1 MLLDA
6 GWAAAFAFTQ
16 AVETPV
22 YAIALR
28 SKTLPARLAIA
39 FGASLLTHP
48 VVWTIVRAGSADDY
62 WQQTAIAEL
71 FAVCFEA
78 GYLRLFAVPGALA
91 WSVFANASS
100 MGLGL
105 LVRSVWGIV

>member
-28 SKTLPARLAIA
+28 NKNRPVRLAIA

-48 VVWTIVRAGSADDY
+48 IVWMVVRAGSADEY
-62 WQQTAIAEL
+62 WQRTVIAEL
-71 FAVCFEA
+71 FAVFFEA

-91 WSVFANASS
+91 WSVVANASS